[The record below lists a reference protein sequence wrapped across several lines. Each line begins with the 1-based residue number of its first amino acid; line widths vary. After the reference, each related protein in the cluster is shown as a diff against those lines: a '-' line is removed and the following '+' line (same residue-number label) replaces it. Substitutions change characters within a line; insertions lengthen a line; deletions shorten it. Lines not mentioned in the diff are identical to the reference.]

1 MTAAGTTFVPEPS
14 RVTVLTSGAA
24 GGIDKRLLS
33 GGPGIRLGSEIGWMT
48 GEFRGDWEGVLKS
61 IEEKLR
67 SVRASYCL

>member
-1 MTAAGTTFVPEPS
+1 LTAADTTFVPEPS
-14 RVTVLTSGAA
+14 RAAVLTSGAA

-33 GGPGIRLGSEIGWMT
+33 GGPGIRPLLGSEIGWMT

-67 SVRASYCL
+67 SVRAS